1 MNTHRLF
8 RIAWRRVNVARPGL
22 LPLLLAAGLGA
33 SPTRTLPS
41 TVKGRALL
49 SLKRLEQAG
58 RPAFAPRADESVGA
72 VAVAERIRQ
81 DLDLA
86 GTVILVLTSG
96 WRPREADCCRRL
108 GIATYLMKPVKQS
121 ELLDAILSAFRATS
135 EPSRQPLVMRHFL
148 RETQHKLHI
157 LLAQDNPVNQALE
170 LHLLE
175 KRGHT
180 VEVVGDG
187 RKVLR
192 ALEGTPAPPFDLILM
207 DMQMPEMDGVECVTR
222 IRAKEMGTASRIPII
237 ALTAHAMKGDRER
250 FLAVGM
256 DGYLPKPVRA
266 QELYETIEGLLELAP
281 GTRVGEPPD
290 SSRDKVLDRQRLL
303 AQFEEVKPLLGNL
316 MSVFV
321 RDCPSL
327 LTAAR
332 EAAARQDAIEFLNTT
347 HVLISN
353 LALFSAPTAFAAAQ
367 KAELIGRTWGME
379 HAGEALARLEEELE
393 RLQPAF
399 SNLGKEVTP

>member
-8 RIAWRRVNVARPGL
+8 RIAWRRVNVPRPGL

-58 RPAFAPRADESVGA
+58 RPAFAPRADESAGA

-96 WRPREADCCRRL
+96 WRPRDADCCRRL
-108 GIATYLMKPVKQS
+108 GIATYLIKPVKQS
-121 ELLDAILSAFRATS
+121 ELLDAILLAFRTTS

-157 LLAQDNPVNQALE
+157 LLVQDNPVNQALE

-192 ALEGTPAPPFDLILM
+192 ALEGNSHA
-207 DMQMPEMDGVECVTR
+207 
-222 IRAKEMGTASRIPII
+222 
-237 ALTAHAMKGDRER
+237 AL
-250 FLAVGM
+250 
-256 DGYLPKPVRA
+256 
-266 QELYETIEGLLELAP
+266 
-281 GTRVGEPPD
+281 
-290 SSRDKVLDRQRLL
+290 
-303 AQFEEVKPLLGNL
+303 
-316 MSVFV
+316 
-321 RDCPSL
+321 
-327 LTAAR
+327 
-332 EAAARQDAIEFLNTT
+332 
-347 HVLISN
+347 
-353 LALFSAPTAFAAAQ
+353 
-367 KAELIGRTWGME
+367 
-379 HAGEALARLEEELE
+379 
-393 RLQPAF
+393 
-399 SNLGKEVTP
+399 